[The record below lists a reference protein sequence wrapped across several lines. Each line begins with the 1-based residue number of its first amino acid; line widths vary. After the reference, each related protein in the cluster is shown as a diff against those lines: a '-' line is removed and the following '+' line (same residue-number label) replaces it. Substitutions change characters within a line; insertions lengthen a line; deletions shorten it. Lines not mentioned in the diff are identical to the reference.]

1 MKKPYLVTLVSANE
15 EPPMF
20 VTARSPKAAVDQ
32 VALLLT
38 PKAEMF
44 PRFKVVCLVP
54 GHRTDHWKVR
64 VLGYRARIDRSLGCT
79 WRQSRP

>member
-1 MKKPYLVTLVSANE
+1 VMKKPYLVTLVSANE

-44 PRFKVVCLVP
+44 PRFAFWVTGRASTGAWAARGGSRAHEPRLP
-54 GHRTDHWKVR
+54 PP
-64 VLGYRARIDRSLGCT
+64 YRRCR
-79 WRQSRP
+79 